1 MTSPLLCIVFAAAAL
16 ICATGWY
23 AEHRR
28 RVTILQRYSE
38 VQDLNDAILQ
48 RYRELTDAGL
58 EATRVII
65 RLTEALQAKRGRAQ
79 SLPHRVRMYVN

>member
-1 MTSPLLCIVFAAAAL
+1 MTSPLLCVVFAAAAL

-28 RVTILQRYSE
+28 RVA
-38 VQDLNDAILQ
+38 VLQ
-48 RYRELTDAGL
+48 RYRELTDAGI

-65 RLTEALQAKRGRAQ
+65 RLTAALQAKGGRAQ